1 MDNLVEMVY
10 NEGIIYLVMKGTQNM
25 KKIISIISA
34 FAIAMSITVNVSA
47 FSDMPTG
54 VIGDAMQ
61 SAVDVGLINGYDD
74 GTVKPNNLI
83 TRAEMAAIITRA
95 FGATETTVKT
105 YSDVPAEAWYHD
117 VVSKSVAMGAFE
129 GDDDSI
135 FSPERN
141 ITFQETYIVLSRVF
155 AFEPYEISNSGLLLG
170 DVDAKV
176 LDTFADKGEIASWA
190 VNGAKYIV
198 GNGGWTGIDGKLK
211 PTAYITRGEFA
222 LLMDSI
228 VDRYIDEPGT
238 YAGIGDEFVMVRS
251 GGVVIDGMKSNKSL
265 VIAYSVDTRGVE
277 VKNSVINGV
286 TLILG
291 GADPTPKRVENGT
304 GAIKEQPDE
313 SYIKIDGNIYDLRIS
328 GKYIYVDASTAKVEY
343 AKSNPSNLIS
353 LMFNLG

>member
-1 MDNLVEMVY
+1 
-10 NEGIIYLVMKGTQNM
+10 MKKT
-25 KKIISIISA
+25 KIISIISA
-34 FAIAMSITVNVSA
+34 FAIAMGITVSANA

-54 VIGDAMQ
+54 EIGVAMQ
-61 SAVDVGLINGYDD
+61 HAVDAGLINGYDD
-74 GTVKPNNLI
+74 GTVKPDNLI

-95 FGATETTVKT
+95 FGATETTGKL
-105 YSDVPAEAWYHD
+105 YSDVPLDSWYFD
-117 VVSKSVAMGAFE
+117 AVSKSVAMGAFE
-129 GDDDSI
+129 GDNDST

-155 AFEPYEISNSGLLLG
+155 AFEPYEVSNTGMLLG
-170 DVDAKV
+170 DVDEAV
-176 LDTFADKGEIASWA
+176 LNTFADKGEIAAWA

-211 PTAYITRGEFA
+211 PTSYITRGEFA

-291 GADPTPKRVENGT
+291 GADPTPKRVENEI
-304 GAIKEQPDE
+304 GAVKYQPDD
-313 SYIKIDGNIYDLRIS
+313 SYVKLDGNIYDVRIS
-328 GKYIYVDASTAKVEY
+328 GQYIYVDASTAKVEY

>member
-1 MDNLVEMVY
+1 
-10 NEGIIYLVMKGTQNM
+10 MKKT
-25 KKIISIISA
+25 KIISIISA
-34 FAIAMSITVNVSA
+34 FAIAMGITANVSA

-54 VIGDAMQ
+54 VIGEAMQ
-61 SAVDVGLINGYDD
+61 NAVNAGLINGYDD
-74 GTVKPNNLI
+74 DTVKPDNLI

-95 FGATETTVKT
+95 FGATETTAKL
-105 YSDVPAEAWYHD
+105 YSDVPTDAWYFD
-117 VVSKSVAMGAFE
+117 AVSKSVAMGAFQ
-129 GDDDSI
+129 GDDDST
-135 FSPERN
+135 FSPQRN

-155 AFEPYEISNSGLLLG
+155 AFEPYEIASTGMLLG

-176 LDTFADKGEIASWA
+176 LDAFADKGEIADWA

-198 GNGGWTGIDGKLK
+198 GNGNWKGIDGKLK

-291 GADPTPKRVENGT
+291 GADPTPKEIVNEAGT
-304 GAIKEQPDE
+304 VKYQPDE
-313 SYIKIDGNIYDLRIS
+313 SHVKVDGNIYDLRIC
-328 GKYIYVDASTAKVEY
+328 GQYIYVDASTAKVEY

-353 LMFNLG
+353 LMFNIG